1 MGQRFLDK
9 EYRFAKV
16 LDIIQDCEG
25 VLPEAE
31 VSLNLNPKSTFWD
44 FNLIKFLR
52 NSLSLSYQSVKLID
66 CWLRFL
72 CNRL

>member
-31 VSLNLNPKSTFWD
+31 VSLNLNPKSTF
-44 FNLIKFLR
+44 
-52 NSLSLSYQSVKLID
+52 
-66 CWLRFL
+66 
-72 CNRL
+72 